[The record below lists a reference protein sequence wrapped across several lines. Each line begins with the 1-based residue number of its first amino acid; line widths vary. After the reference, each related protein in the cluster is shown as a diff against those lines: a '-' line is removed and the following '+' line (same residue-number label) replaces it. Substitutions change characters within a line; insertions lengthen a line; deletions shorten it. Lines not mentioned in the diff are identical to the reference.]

1 PLSPSFYI
9 LLHSSFFFNDPA
21 TPAFS
26 TLSLHDALPISRSA
40 PRHRLGVPVCAERSN
55 FEAVVACSA
64 TGGRSWCARTGI
76 LSHPWHSGSSSS
88 VRIEA
93 DGRASVLG
101 GCKYNECHR
110 FGNSVGRNRHAA

>member
-76 LSHPWHSGSSSS
+76 LSHPRHSG
-88 VRIEA
+88 RTE
-93 DGRASVLG
+93 
-101 GCKYNECHR
+101 EH
-110 FGNSVGRNRHAA
+110 NSELQSLTKLRSRLLLLKKKKRHEKRYSLPC